1 MAAADEK
8 KALPPKI
15 AAMRA
20 RKRQKVEQPAAAE
33 RPAKKA
39 KTGNTKKPVRLD
51 KLPWRDVEMPDR
63 MDDYEGFFGLE
74 EIDDVDVIR
83 DEATG
88 HVSYVSRHEDNGGD
102 SDEYPSDGEEFTGFG
117 DEEPEVPEPASVPA
131 DEVELKKGGKEED
144 VSEPVS
150 VPADEVKAKQDK
162 KDKQEKKKQK
172 KEEMKEKKAK
182 AELKA
187 KEQQEAKEK
196 AATAAATS
204 AFEGLEAA
212 SADDEEDVDTS
223 AWLPLK
229 LSPDTMAALAKLKF
243 NKPSNIQSAA
253 IPEILA
259 GHDVIG
265 KASTGSGKTLAFGIP
280 ILERFLEHRAMQQKT
295 EHKWPI
301 ALILSPT
308 RELAHQL
315 SDHLQALCSTGVFR
329 GPQIAT
335 ITGGLSVQKQQRQVK
350 DADIIVGTP
359 GRLWEV
365 ISDGHGLMDALQHLQ
380 FLVVDEADRLL
391 GEGHFKEVGDI
402 LDVLD
407 RQVTNSDDAEPTSDL
422 PQSQAPKQTERQ
434 TLVFSATFDKGL
446 QKKLSGKAQPNKGG
460 DLLSNKES
468 LEFLLKKLNFREETP
483 KFVDVNPVHQMATG
497 LKEGMIECG
506 GTEKD
511 LYLYTLLLHYRQA
524 RTLVF
529 CNSISAVKRITPFLQ
544 ELELPALAL
553 HSGMIQKQRLRS
565 VERFRETKPGA
576 KSASI
581 LVATD
586 VAARGLDIPNVQLVV
601 HYHLPRAAD
610 TYVHRSGRTARAGQ
624 QGSSILICGPEEVNG
639 VRRLIANV
647 HAKTAVS
654 HEESA
659 STSAKQGYYIRTL
672 DMDRRIVSRLRE
684 RAQLAKKL
692 ADMNTSKMKKSKED
706 DFMRAAAEE
715 LGVDY
720 DSEEFEREAPGKH
733 GRGANRKK
741 KEREAANTT
750 KGEAAAM
757 RAELRDL
764 LRQRVNVGVSEKYLT
779 SGNVD
784 IDELLRQKELGEG
797 KTGEFLGKTGL
808 GMDDL

>member
-1 MAAADEK
+1 MAASDEK
-8 KALPPKI
+8 KGLPPKI

-20 RKRQKVEQPAAAE
+20 RKRQKVEQPSTVE

-39 KTGNTKKPVRLD
+39 KTGNSKKPVQLD
-51 KLPWRDVEMPDR
+51 KLPWKDVQMPDR

-74 EIDDVDVIR
+74 EIDDVEVLR
-83 DEATG
+83 DDATG
-88 HVSYVSRHEDNGGD
+88 RVSYISRHEPAGEQ
-102 SDEYPSDGEEFTGFG
+102 SDEYPSDGEEFTGFDD
-117 DEEPEVPEPASVPA
+117 DEKDVPEPVSVPA
-131 DEVELKKGGKEED
+131 DEVELKKGGKDED
-144 VSEPVS
+144 VPEPIS
-150 VPADEVKAKQDK
+150 VPADEVKVKKDKKEKEKKDK
-162 KDKQEKKKQK
+162 KDK
-172 KEEMKEKKAK
+172 KEKKAK
-182 AELKA
+182 AEPKSKA
-187 KEQQEAKEK
+187 QQS
-196 AATAAATS
+196 AADRAAATS
-204 AFEGLEAA
+204 ATGAFESLEAA
-212 SADDEEDVDTS
+212 EDDEDVDMS

-229 LSPDTMAALAKLKF
+229 LSPDTMSALAKLKF
-243 NKPSNIQSAA
+243 KKPSSIQREA
-253 IPEILA
+253 IPEILE

-280 ILERFLEHRAMQQKT
+280 ILEKFLEHRSKQQKT

-315 SDHLQALCSTGVFR
+315 SEHLEALCSTGLFR

-335 ITGGLSVQKQQRQVK
+335 VTGGLSVQKQQRQVK
-350 DADIIVGTP
+350 EADIIVGTP

-365 ISDGHGLMDALQHLQ
+365 ISDGHGLMDALKHLK

-391 GEGHFKEVGDI
+391 SEGHFKEVGDI

-407 RQVTNSDDAEPTSDL
+407 RQVINSEDAEPSSGV
-422 PQSQAPKQTERQ
+422 PQADDATASERQ

-446 QKKLSGKAQPNKGG
+446 HKKLSGKAKPTGG

-468 LEFLLKKLNFREETP
+468 LDLLLRKLNFREENP
-483 KFVDVNPVHQMATG
+483 KFVDVNPVHQMAKG
-497 LKEGMIECG
+497 LKEGMIECA

-544 ELELPALAL
+544 ELELPAMAI

-565 VERFRETKPGA
+565 VERFKETKPGA

-586 VAARGLDIPNVQLVV
+586 VAARGLDIPNVSLVI

-624 QGSSILICGPEEVNG
+624 QGSSIIICGPEEVNG

-654 HEESA
+654 HEDDA
-659 STSAKQGYYIRTL
+659 TVAAKQGYYIRSL

-692 ADMNTSKMKKSKED
+692 ADMNTSKMKRSKED

-720 DSEEFEREAPGKH
+720 DSEEFEKEAPGKH
-733 GRGANRKK
+733 GRGAGRRKK
-741 KEREAANTT
+741 EKEAANTT
-750 KGEAAAM
+750 KNEAAGM
-757 RAELRDL
+757 RAELKNL

-779 SGNVD
+779 SGKVD

-797 KTGEFLGKTGL
+797 KTGEFLGTGQGL
-808 GMDDL
+808 GLEDL

>member
-1 MAAADEK
+1 MAAADQK
-8 KALPPKI
+8 RALPPKI
-15 AAMRA
+15 AAMKA
-20 RKRQKVEQPAAAE
+20 RKRQKVDQPTVAE

-39 KTGNTKKPVRLD
+39 KTNNTKKPVRLD
-51 KLPWRDVEMPDR
+51 NLPWKDVAMPDK

-74 EIDDVDVIR
+74 EIDDVEVLR
-83 DEATG
+83 DESTG
-88 HVSYVSRHEDNGGD
+88 KVSYISRHELAGEE
-102 SDEYPSDGEEFTGFG
+102 SDEYPSDGEEFTGFD
-117 DEEPEVPEPASVPA
+117 DEEADLPEPVSVPA
-131 DEVELKKGGKEED
+131 DEVELKKGGDEVD
-144 VSEPVS
+144 VPEPAT
-150 VPADEVKAKQDK
+150 VPADEVKVK
-162 KDKQEKKKQK
+162 KVKEKKEK
-172 KEEMKEKKAK
+172 KEKKAK
-182 AELKA
+182 AEPQA
-187 KEQQEAKEK
+187 KTQQDKEEK
-196 AATAAATS
+196 PTKPS
-204 AFEGLEAA
+204 ASGAFQGLETG
-212 SADDEEDVDTS
+212 DDDDEDVDTS

-243 NKPSNIQSAA
+243 KKPSNIQSAA
-253 IPEILA
+253 IPDILA

-280 ILERFLEHRAMQQKT
+280 ILERFLEHRAKQQKT
-295 EHKWPI
+295 EHKWPL

-335 ITGGLSVQKQQRQVK
+335 ITGGLSVHKQQRELK

-365 ISDGHGLMDALQHLQ
+365 ISDGHGLMDALRHLQ

-391 GEGHFKEVGDI
+391 GDGHFKEVGDI

-407 RQVTNSDDAEPTSDL
+407 REVINSENAEPSSGV
-422 PQSQAPKQTERQ
+422 PKSQSPTQSERQ

-446 QKKLSGKAQPNKGG
+446 QKKLSGKAKPNKGG

-468 LEFLLKKLNFREETP
+468 LEMLLKKLNFREESP
-483 KFVDVNPVHQMATG
+483 KFIDVNPVHQMATG

-544 ELELPALAL
+544 NLELPALAL

-565 VERFRETKPGA
+565 VERFRETKPGS

-624 QGSSILICGPEEVNG
+624 QGLSILICGPEEVNG

-654 HEESA
+654 HEEDA
-659 STSAKQGYYIRTL
+659 TASAKQGYYIRTL
-672 DMDRRIVSRLRE
+672 DMDRRIVSRLRD

-692 ADMNTSKMKKSKED
+692 ADMNTSKMKHNKED
-706 DFMRAAAEE
+706 DFLRSAAEE

-720 DSEEFEREAPGKH
+720 DSEEFEKEAPGKR

-741 KEREAANTT
+741 KEKEASLITKDEAA
-750 KGEAAAM
+750 GM
-757 RAELRDL
+757 RAQLRNML
-764 LRQRVNVGVSEKYLT
+764 KQRVNVGVSEKYLT

-797 KTGEFLGKTGL
+797 KTGEFLGGAGDL
-808 GMDDL
+808 GMSLDDL